1 MDRTTQHVTHP
12 WESIVNT
19 AYDSFKTA
27 LRKAPQNWL
36 VTGAAGFIGSH
47 LVDSL
52 LNLDQQVTGLDDFST
67 GFQANI
73 DDVLNAVGPERAAR
87 FKFIEGDVADMA
99 TCQKACV
106 GIQNVLH
113 QAALGSVPRSI
124 KEPLNTHQANV
135 TGFANMAVAA
145 NDAGVKN
152 FVYASSSSVYGD
164 HPTLPKVEAN
174 IGNPLSPYAASKRT
188 TEVYATAYSAVYPM
202 HMVGLRYFNV
212 MGPRQNPKGAYAA
225 VIPRW
230 MQEFIEGTQPT
241 IFGDGETS
249 RDFCP
254 IANVV
259 QANLLAAHQAETCRG
274 KAYNVAIGGRTTLNE
289 LFYLIRDGL
298 AAKGISC
305 GEMDP
310 SYADFRA
317 GDIRHSHANI
327 DQAIQDF
334 GYAPTHTLADGLA
347 LAIDWYFQSLK

>member
-1 MDRTTQHVTHP
+1 MT
-12 WESIVNT
+12 T
-19 AYDSFKTA
+19 AYDSFKSSIVEQ
-27 LRKAPQNWL
+27 PQRWL

-47 LVDSL
+47 LVEQL
-52 LNLDQQVTGLDDFST
+52 LRLDQEVVALDDFST

-73 DDVLNAVGPERAAR
+73 DDVLSAVGEERAAR
-87 FKFIEGDVADMA
+87 FQFIEGDIADFSI
-99 TCQKACV
+99 CQRACAGV
-106 GIQNVLH
+106 NNVLH

-124 KEPLNTHQANV
+124 KEPLNTHRANV

-145 NDAGVKN
+145 QEAGVTH

-164 HPTLPKVEAN
+164 HPTLPKVEGN

-188 TEVYATAYSAVYPM
+188 NEVYATAYTEVYDLN
-202 HMVGLRYFNV
+202 MVGLRYFNV

-230 MQEFIEGTQPT
+230 MQEFIDGNQPT

-259 QANLLAAHQAETCRG
+259 QANLLATHHAQACRG
-274 KAYNVAIGGRTTLNE
+274 KTYNVAIGGRTTLNE
-289 LFYLIRDGL
+289 LFVLIRDGL
-298 AAKGISC
+298 AAQGVSC
-305 GEMDP
+305 AGVEP
-310 SYADFRA
+310 AYADFRA

-327 DQAIQDF
+327 DAAKTDF
-334 GYAPTHTLADGLA
+334 GYAPSHSLADGLD
-347 LAIDWYFQSLK
+347 LAIEWYIRSLK

>member
-1 MDRTTQHVTHP
+1 MTTAYETFKS
-12 WESIVNT
+12 SIVQN
-19 AYDSFKTA
+19 
-27 LRKAPQNWL
+27 PQRWL

-47 LVDSL
+47 LVEQLLL
-52 LNLDQQVTGLDDFST
+52 LNQEVIGLDDFST

-73 DDVLNAVGPERAAR
+73 DDVLRTVGPERAEKFR
-87 FKFIEGDVADMA
+87 FIEGDIADLSI
-99 TCQKACV
+99 CQQACASV
-106 GIQNVLH
+106 QNVLH

-124 KEPLNTHQANV
+124 KEPLNTHRANV

-145 NDAGVKN
+145 HEAGVTN

-174 IGNPLSPYAASKRT
+174 IGNSLSPYAASKRT
-188 TEVYATAYSAVYPM
+188 NEVYATAYSAVYSLN
-202 HMVGLRYFNV
+202 MVGLRYFNV

-230 MQEFIEGTQPT
+230 MQEFIDGDQPT

-259 QANLLAAHQAETCRG
+259 QANLLATHSAKQCRG

-289 LFYLIRDGL
+289 LFVLIRDGL
-298 AAKGISC
+298 AAHGIAC
-305 GEMDP
+305 GGVEP
-310 SYADFRA
+310 AYADFRA
-317 GDIRHSHANI
+317 GDVRHSHANI
-327 DQAIQDF
+327 DAAMNDF
-334 GYAPTHTLADGLA
+334 GYAPTHSLADGLA
-347 LAIDWYFQSLK
+347 LAIEWYIQSLK